1 MIMWYHVLYISTM
14 ECYLTIKKQ
23 TNTGNLA
30 ICDNIDE
37 SEGRY
42 AKWNKTVTAKQILHD
57 YIYIRYLK

>member
-1 MIMWYHVLYISTM
+1 M